1 MWLIKKQQGQ
11 SIVEFAIIFP
21 FFMFLLLVFFY
32 LTLFCHDYLVLS
44 GVVRDSA
51 RMLATGSSEAIV
63 RQRYV
68 PAAGEKAAGLLI
80 YKWDPSKNATDFVF
94 EIKPEASGQSAVGS
108 YVKVTAKAHD
118 PLWQGISM
126 PNDLNFSLE
135 KEIMVSM
142 IMHKEEQ

>member
-1 MWLIKKQQGQ
+1 MQLIKKQQGQ

-63 RQRYV
+63 RRRYV

-94 EIKPEASGQSAVGS
+94 EIKPEASGQSAAGS

>member
-1 MWLIKKQQGQ
+1 MQLIKKQQGQ

>member
-1 MWLIKKQQGQ
+1 MQLIKKQQGQ

-21 FFMFLLLVFFY
+21 FFMFLLLAFFY

-51 RMLATGSSEAIV
+51 RMLATGTTEAIV

-68 PAAGEKAAGLLI
+68 PASGEKAAGLLI
-80 YKWDPSKNATDFVF
+80 YKWDPSENATDFVF
-94 EIKPEASGQSAVGS
+94 EIKPETSGQAAAGS

-126 PNDLNFSLE
+126 PNDLDFSLE
-135 KEIMVSM
+135 KEILVSM
-142 IMHKEEQ
+142 IMHKEDQ

>member
-1 MWLIKKQQGQ
+1 MQLIKKQQGQ

-68 PAAGEKAAGLLI
+68 PAAGEKTAGLLI
-80 YKWDPSKNATDFVF
+80 YKWDPSENATDFVF
-94 EIKPEASGQSAVGS
+94 EIKPEASGQSAAGS

-126 PNDLNFSLE
+126 PNDLDFSLG
-135 KEIMVSM
+135 KEILVSM
-142 IMHKEEQ
+142 IMHKEDQ